1 MSRTSAGGAPV
12 GAPPRRRAEA
22 RHVLDLSVPRVS
34 ALDGTPQ
41 AVTCAGRDV
50 ATIMATDY
58 GDPDLQ
64 VRIGHMYYMGNKD
77 GIKNHVQARR
87 YYQLAAAQ
95 GNAEAQATLGQML
108 SRGEG
113 GPRDLVEARRM
124 NTLAAAQGHAVA
136 QTFLGIMYYQGDGGA
151 QDFVEARRQLGLAAA
166 QDHAEALAW
175 LGTMHYRGEGGPNDY
190 VEARR
195 CC

>member
-1 MSRTSAGGAPV
+1 
-12 GAPPRRRAEA
+12 
-22 RHVLDLSVPRVS
+22 
-34 ALDGTPQ
+34 
-41 AVTCAGRDV
+41 
-50 ATIMATDY
+50 MATDY

-151 QDFVEARRQLGLAAA
+151 QDFVEARRQLRLHRKSTSREIRP
-166 QDHAEALAW
+166 Q
-175 LGTMHYRGEGGPNDY
+175 
-190 VEARR
+190 ARR
-195 CC
+195 ELRRKSRRRQRESGQRD

>member
-1 MSRTSAGGAPV
+1 MQSARMARWSLFITLGA
-12 GAPPRRRAEA
+12 AADTARR
-22 RHVLDLSVPRVS
+22 SVPR
-34 ALDGTPQ
+34 
-41 AVTCAGRDV
+41 VTCAGRDA
-50 ATIMATDY
+50 ATIMATEGG
-58 GDPDLQ
+58 GDADLQ
-64 VRIGHMYYMGNKD
+64 VRIGHVHYCGNKD

-95 GNAEAQATLGQML
+95 GNAEGQATLGQML

-113 GPRDLVEARRM
+113 GPQDLVEARRM
-124 NTLAAAQGHAVA
+124 NTLAAAQGHVVA
-136 QTFLGIMYYQGDGGA
+136 QTFLGIMHYQGDGGA

-166 QDHAEALAW
+166 QGHAEALAW

-190 VEARR
+190 VEARGR